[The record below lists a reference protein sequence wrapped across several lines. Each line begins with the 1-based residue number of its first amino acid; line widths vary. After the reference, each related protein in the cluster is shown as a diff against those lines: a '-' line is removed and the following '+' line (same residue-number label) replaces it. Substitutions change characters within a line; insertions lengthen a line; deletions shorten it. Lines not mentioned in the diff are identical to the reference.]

1 MNYLEEL
8 NRDQLEAVKTTEGYL
23 RVIAGAGSGKT
34 KLLVSRYVYLVSEYG
49 INPANVLCVTFT
61 NKAAREM
68 KQRIKALLGQDFDS
82 SLICTYHGFCA
93 RVLREDSDKIFYPKN
108 FQILDSDSQKG
119 LLEDIYQQFELKLD
133 HASFEKI
140 IKQIGEHKKDY
151 GYVEKMCSATP
162 CKVLDKIESLD
173 DQIIEE
179 YFQRQIRSYAL
190 DFLDLLNF
198 ALYLFSKNPEVREK
212 WQEKLNYIQVDEF
225 QDSSSKELALIDVLS
240 AKYKNLMIVGDP
252 DQNIYEWRGS
262 DVKLLVD
269 FDKSHENCQTQYLTR
284 NYRSTSKILHCANTL
299 IEKNKYR
306 LKKDLYTKNGEGADV
321 LYYHEKNEHK
331 EAERIVNII
340 KPLKNAGYNYSDFAV
355 LYRSGFLSWPIEK
368 KLNEESIPYEIF
380 GGVKFY
386 KRMEIQ
392 DVIAYLRLICFDDD
406 ISFKRIVNKPR
417 RRFGKVKMQKLIS
430 LRQEDES
437 LFDTLRKNLDDEVIK
452 KSEAVDFVKLIC
464 DMRQRVL
471 IDGVSDFVSA
481 LCCESGYENYIR
493 ELGDMERFDN
503 LTEFKRMIIEQE
515 KSEGEELSMEEFLG
529 RIALQTDEEGSN
541 DKDTV
546 KLMTIHSSKGL
557 EFPVVFLMGVSENV
571 FPSPKT
577 IEERGELGME
587 EERRLC
593 YVAITR
599 AKERLIITEAEGLS
613 PRGKPKTPSR
623 FLRDIGF
630 ENFRSFGIN
639 TEETLM
645 KNFEDGFQKN
655 YDLPDVSVGQVV
667 NHPIFG
673 QGEIKSINENGTN
686 CKIKFLSDGK
696 ERNFATSFFGKN
708 PLKVVEKT
716 LSVEKNIRDT
726 QSSKMI
732 DIAEFDDKLKTL
744 KNYLSGQPS
753 EKQTQTLPPQQIQTE
768 PITNQVQSM
777 IVNENFSETGWR
789 CVGVTDMGAPSVIC
803 QFCNKQTLRY
813 VHHMEHVNGERLDVG
828 CVCAGKMQGDI
839 EKAKERERTLRERL
853 SARQSITPQST
864 QPRARL
870 LKSLNGNF
878 YIRYKEHIIVFME
891 DKYNKGQ
898 WRYSIDGEFSKYT
911 YETINNALEEAINNI
926 D

>member
-93 RVLREDSDKIFYPKN
+93 RVLRDDSDKIFYPKN

-162 CKVLDKIESLD
+162 CQVLDKIETLD
-173 DQIIEE
+173 DQIVEE
-179 YFQRQIRSYAL
+179 YFQRQMRSYAL

-198 ALYLFSKNPEVREK
+198 ALYLFSKNAEVKEK
-212 WQEKLNYIQVDEF
+212 WQDKLNYIQVDEF

-269 FDKSHENCQTQYLTR
+269 FDKSHENCQTKYLKR
-284 NYRSTSKILHCANTL
+284 NYRSTSKILRCANTL

-306 LKKDLYTKNGEGADV
+306 LKKDLYTKNGEGVDV

-355 LYRSGFLSWPIEK
+355 LYRSGYLSWPIEK
-368 KLNEESIPYEIF
+368 KLNEEAIPYEIF

-417 RRFGKVKMQKLIS
+417 RRFGKVKMQILNT
-430 LRQEDES
+430 LRQEDDS
-437 LFDTLRKNLDDEVIK
+437 LFDTLRKNLDNETIK

-481 LCCESGYENYIR
+481 LCVESGYENYIK

-503 LTEFKRMIIEQE
+503 LTEFKRIIVEQE

-613 PRGKPKTPSR
+613 PRGKNKTPSR
-623 FLRDIGF
+623 FLKDMGV
-630 ENFRSFGIN
+630 ENFRAFGID
-639 TEETLM
+639 TDDIQKQIFEE
-645 KNFEDGFQKN
+645 KFSKD
-655 YDLPDVSVGQVV
+655 YDLPDMFVGQTV
-667 NHPIFG
+667 NHPVFG
-673 QGEIKSINENGTN
+673 QGEIVNINENGTN
-686 CKIKFLSDGK
+686 CKIKFISDGK
-696 ERNFATSFFGKN
+696 ERNFATSFFSKN
-708 PLKVVEKT
+708 PLKEIEKT
-716 LSVEKNIRDT
+716 SPEEKNISNT
-726 QSSKMI
+726 QLSKMI
-732 DIAEFDDKLKTL
+732 DIAEFDDKPKTL
-744 KNYLSGQPS
+744 KNYLSGQPCEDQS
-753 EKQTQTLPPQQIQTE
+753 QTLPPQQISQS
-768 PITNQVQSM
+768 PIINQVQSM
-777 IVNENFSETGWR
+777 IVNEDFSETGWR
-789 CVGVTDMGAPSVIC
+789 CVGVTDMGAPSIIC

-839 EKAKERERTLRERL
+839 EKAKERERILRERPTTKQPIAL
-853 SARQSITPQST
+853 QPT

-870 LKSLNGNF
+870 LKSLNGNS
-878 YIRYKEHIIVFME
+878 YIRYKGHVIVFMV
-891 DKYNKGQ
+891 DKYKKDQ
-898 WRYSIDGEFSKYT
+898 WRYSIDGEFSKRT

>member
-8 NRDQLEAVKTTEGYL
+8 NQDQLESVKTTEGYL

-68 KQRIKALLGQDFDS
+68 KQRIKLLLGQDFDS

-108 FQILDSDSQKG
+108 FQILDGDSQKG

-140 IKQIGEHKKDY
+140 IKRIGGHKKDY
-151 GYVEKMCSATP
+151 SYVEKMCSTNP
-162 CKVLDKIESLD
+162 CQVLDKIETLD
-173 DQIIEE
+173 DQIVEE
-179 YFQRQIRSYAL
+179 YFQRQMRAYAL

-198 ALYLFSKNPEVREK
+198 TLYLFSKSDEVREK
-212 WQEKLNYIQVDEF
+212 WQDKLNYIQVDEF
-225 QDSSSKELALIDVLS
+225 QDSSTKELALIDMLS

-269 FDKSHENCQTQYLTR
+269 FDKSHENCQTNYLTR
-284 NYRSTSKILHCANTL
+284 NYRSTSKILQCANTL

-306 LKKDLYTKNGEGADV
+306 LKKDLYTINDEGADV

-331 EAERIVNII
+331 EAERIVSII
-340 KPLKNAGYNYSDFAV
+340 KTLKNAGYNYSDFAV

-368 KLNEESIPYEIF
+368 KLNEEAIPYEIF

-386 KRMEIQ
+386 RRMEIQ
-392 DVIAYLRLICFDDD
+392 DIIAYLRLICFDDD
-406 ISFKRIVNKPR
+406 IAFKRIVNKPR
-417 RRFGKVKMQKLIS
+417 RRFGKAKMQKLITI
-430 LRQEDES
+430 RQEDES
-437 LFDTLRKNLDDEVIK
+437 LFDTLRKNLDDETIK
-452 KSEAVDFVKLIC
+452 KSEAADFVKLIC

-481 LCCESGYENYIR
+481 LCVESGYENYIK

-515 KSEGEELSMEEFLG
+515 KSEGEELSMEDFLG
-529 RIALQTDEEGSN
+529 RIALQTDEDSLD
-541 DKDTV
+541 DKDSI

-599 AKERLIITEAEGLS
+599 AKDCLIITEAEGIS

-623 FLRDIGF
+623 FLKDIGF
-630 ENFRSFGIN
+630 ENFKSFGIN
-639 TEETLM
+639 TEETSTQS
-645 KNFEDGFQKN
+645 FEKGLAKDS
-655 YDLPDVSVGQVV
+655 DLPDMTVGQIVT
-667 NHPIFG
+667 HPIFG
-673 QGEIKSINENGTN
+673 QGEIVSINENGTN
-686 CKIKFLSDGK
+686 CKIKFLNDGK
-696 ERNFATSFFGKN
+696 ERNLSTSFFGKS
-708 PLKVVEKT
+708 PLKAIEN
-716 LSVEKNIRDT
+716 KNIETRNI
-726 QSSKMI
+726 SKAPQKKII
-732 DIAEFDDKLKTL
+732 DIVDFDDKSKNL
-744 KNYLSGQPS
+744 KNYLLGQPS
-753 EKQTQTLPPQQIQTE
+753 EIKKQSSHEQQA
-768 PITNQVQSM
+768 PIVMQNSVQSM
-777 IVNENFSETGWR
+777 IVNEKFAETGWR
-789 CVGVTDMGAPSVIC
+789 CLGVTDMGAPNTIC
-803 QFCNKQTLRY
+803 QLCNKQTLRY
-813 VHHMEHVNGERLDVG
+813 VHHMENINGEKLDVG
-828 CVCAGKMQGDI
+828 CVCAGKLQGDV
-839 EKAKERERTLRERL
+839 EKAKERERRLRESPL
-853 SARQSITPQST
+853 TNQDFKFQPTPQ
-864 QPRARL
+864 RARL

-878 YIRYKEHIIVFME
+878 YIKYKGHVIVFIE
-891 DKYNKGQ
+891 DKYNKNR
-898 WRYSIDGEFSKYT
+898 WRYSIDGEFSKYS
-911 YETINNALEEAINNI
+911 YESINEALENAIENI
-926 D
+926 G

>member
-1 MNYLEEL
+1 MKYLEEL
-8 NRDQLEAVKTTEGYL
+8 NQDQLDAVKTTEGYL
-23 RVIAGAGSGKT
+23 RVIAGAGTGKT

-108 FQILDSDSQKG
+108 FQILDSDLQKG

-140 IKQIGEHKKDY
+140 IKQVGAHKKDY
-151 GYVEKMCSATP
+151 GYVEKMCSTTP
-162 CKVLDKIESLD
+162 CQVLDKIETLD
-173 DQIIEE
+173 DQIVEE
-179 YFQRQIRSYAL
+179 YFQRQMRSYAL

-198 ALYLFSKNPEVREK
+198 TLYLFSKSDVVREK
-212 WQEKLNYIQVDEF
+212 WQDKLNYIQVDEF

-269 FDKSHENCQTQYLTR
+269 FDKSHEKCQTNYLTR
-284 NYRSTSKILHCANTL
+284 NYRSTSKILRCANTL

-306 LKKDLYTKNGEGADV
+306 LKKDLYTKSGEGADV

-340 KPLKNAGYNYSDFAV
+340 KPLKKAGYNYSDFAV

-368 KLNEESIPYEIF
+368 KLNEEAIPYEIF

-392 DVIAYLRLICFDDD
+392 DIIAYLRLICFDDD
-406 ISFKRIVNKPR
+406 IAFKRIVNKPR
-417 RRFGKVKMQKLIS
+417 RRFGKVKMQKLTT
-430 LRQEDES
+430 LRQEDET
-437 LFDTLRKNLDDEVIK
+437 LFDALRKNLDDETIK
-452 KSEAVDFVKLIC
+452 KSEAADFVKLVC

-471 IDGVSDFVSA
+471 IDGVADFVSM
-481 LCCESGYENYIR
+481 LCVESGYENYIK

-503 LTEFKRMIIEQE
+503 LTEFKRMIVEQE
-515 KSEGEELSMEEFLG
+515 KSEGEELSMEDFLG
-529 RIALQTDEEGSN
+529 RIALQTDEDTSN
-541 DKDTV
+541 NEDTV

-571 FPSPKT
+571 FPSSKT
-577 IEERGELGME
+577 IEERGEFGME

-613 PRGKPKTPSR
+613 PRGKIKTPSR

-630 ENFRSFGIN
+630 ENFKSFGIN
-639 TEETLM
+639 EEDM
-645 KNFEDGFQKN
+645 RVESFEEKFLKN
-655 YDLPDVSVGQVV
+655 YDLPNVSVGQKI
-667 NHPIFG
+667 NHPVFG
-673 QGEIKSINENGTN
+673 QGLIISINENGTN
-686 CKIKFLSDGK
+686 CKIRFINDGK
-696 ERNFATSFFGKN
+696 ERNIATSFFGEK
-708 PLKVVEKT
+708 PLKVIEDTKLEK
-716 LSVEKNIRDT
+716 KI
-726 QSSKMI
+726 I
-732 DIAEFDDKLKTL
+732 DIETPKRTIDVAEFDDKPKNL
-744 KNYLSGQPS
+744 KNYLSGLPS
-753 EKQTQTLPPQQIQTE
+753 EMQNEQLPARQMPVDVINPIQKM
-768 PITNQVQSM
+768 V
-777 IVNENFSETGWR
+777 VNEKFAETGWR
-789 CVGVTDMGAPSVIC
+789 CVGVTDMGVPSVIC
-803 QFCNKQTLRY
+803 QFCSKQTLRY
-813 VHHMEHVNGERLDVG
+813 VHHMEHINGDKMDVG

-839 EKAKERERTLRERL
+839 EKAKERERMLRERPVTKQ
-853 SARQSITPQST
+853 SIARQSNP
-864 QPRARL
+864 PKARL
-870 LKSLNGNF
+870 VKSLNGNF
-878 YIRYKEHIIVFME
+878 YIRYKGHVIVFIE
-891 DKYNKGQ
+891 DKYNKKR
-898 WRYSIDGEFSKYT
+898 WRYSIDGEFSKYS
-911 YETINNALEEAINNI
+911 YESINEALKNAIENI
-926 D
+926 G